1 MSAPA
6 CSARLGCGERSSSS
20 TRGPNRRPSRGC
32 AWDFAWPEAKVAL
45 EYEGAYHFED
55 GQIVRDDDRVNRLRA
70 AGWIVIRVSAA
81 DLRNLD
87 AVVEKVKVELASR

>member
-1 MSAPA
+1 M
-6 CSARLGCGERSSSS
+6 
-20 TRGPNRRPSRGC
+20 
-32 AWDFAWPEAKVAL
+32 
-45 EYEGAYHFED
+45 
-55 GQIVRDDDRVNRLRA
+55 NRLRA